1 MLVGRACHFLLLYWT
16 ESQLKQCTVCTEHTL
31 NFMWIVH
38 PNIHQGQGFFICHI
52 IVIQGITRS
61 EMQSNQ
67 VRSVTV
73 QNNKNTNYISNITQG
88 HTYGKK
94 RRNKNKMCNE
104 IKKCKTIRCAKN
116 NKMCKRQWDVQ
127 KNNKMCKKTIRCTK
141 KENKK
146 TVYWD
151 LINSNV
157 NKRDVQTG
165 CSWYCT

>member
-1 MLVGRACHFLLLYWT
+1 MHYSPNTFSLTAMMTYSSWRGLRFSYREQDHLKVAAHFYTKYQYSVRNLT
-16 ESQLKQCTVCTEHTL
+16 LKL
-31 NFMWIVH
+31 NLHGSRFKV
-38 PNIHQGQGFFICHI
+38 QGFFICHI

-116 NKMCKRQWDVQ
+116 NKMCKKQ
-127 KNNKMCKKTIRCTK
+127 
-141 KENKK
+141 
-146 TVYWD
+146 
-151 LINSNV
+151 
-157 NKRDVQTG
+157 
-165 CSWYCT
+165 

>member
-1 MLVGRACHFLLLYWT
+1 MSVLLFLLT
-16 ESQLKQCTVCTEHTL
+16 ESIWLSGLCVKEGTFNCIVCPALPYLVILWTSCNKSVL
-31 NFMWIVH
+31 VRFKV
-38 PNIHQGQGFFICHI
+38 QGFFICHI

-116 NKMCKRQWDVQ
+116 NKMCKRQ
-127 KNNKMCKKTIRCTK
+127 
-141 KENKK
+141 
-146 TVYWD
+146 
-151 LINSNV
+151 
-157 NKRDVQTG
+157 
-165 CSWYCT
+165 